1 MKKIVFMA
9 ILYGISCAN
18 FLNAEIHTKINS
30 DYIKHCK
37 KGIKGACEMLNDYLI
52 EMDKKCDKND
62 FKACVLAG
70 LAISINDLK
79 SGKIIINMMGT
90 HIYIKFAKANREI
103 LLV

>member
-37 KGIKGACEMLNDYLI
+37 KGTKGAREMLNNYSD
-52 EMDKKCDKND
+52 
-62 FKACVLAG
+62 
-70 LAISINDLK
+70 
-79 SGKIIINMMGT
+79 
-90 HIYIKFAKANREI
+90 
-103 LLV
+103 